1 MRLSLKITLLML
13 LVGFIPLAIMGV
25 ISFTKVEASVKLTS
39 DSALSRLAAEL
50 GKEIV
55 REVNEGYRNILL
67 LAVNPIIKSPNSSQ
81 EAIQKELAKT
91 HRFHEIFKDITL
103 IDPQGQV
110 VTSVL
115 YSFRGTWKTTKWF
128 KSALAGKTVYSNVHV
143 VLYPYDVVMTV
154 ATPVRDDDENLIG
167 VLVGQIE
174 LEQIWQITRESALG
188 KNSEI
193 LVLDENG
200 VIISA
205 PDSNQILEA
214 VQPAILMDAAIKMQ
228 TGITQFEQNE
238 ITKVANYVPV
248 GEIPPYP
255 NLNWMVV
262 IIMPETEI
270 YSPVFRTR
278 NSLLIASISSFVII
292 IVFTFLMSRPVSKRI
307 RKLLDAT
314 RILGQGD
321 LSKKVEDL
329 GRDELGELGR
339 TFNWASEQLAV
350 SRQKSIQAEK
360 ALQTAHDNLEIRVQ
374 QRTAEYLQAKETA
387 EKTSVELETQ
397 NKKLKQAHE
406 EIVQREKKLKDA
418 QSQLVLS
425 EKMASLGVL
434 IAGIAHEI
442 NTPVGAIANVSSDLR
457 TKVKTIMDHL
467 MNIHDLS
474 PEELHLLGSL
484 TEQFTNGE
492 FVPESGLQW
501 KKSREIRKWLAESGV
516 ENDKGVVTIL
526 SKYNLLDKE
535 RLAPYKGLLK
545 KQWAVNLMDSVGTV
559 DVGMQICDSSIKKI
573 SEIVKA
579 LKYYAYTDMDKTS
592 LVDINENIQ
601 NALLLMHNKLKY
613 GLDVEK
619 ELQSLPP
626 IDCTSEMSQVWTN
639 LISNAHDAVMESMA
653 SNTLDKKGKIWI
665 KSSRDDDWVRV
676 QISDNGV
683 GISKEDTGKMFDP
696 FYTTKGIGKG
706 TGLGL
711 SIVSGIIKKHKGQIS
726 VDSVPGKTT
735 FTVSLP
741 INNGNGA
748 AING

>member
-1 MRLSLKITLLML
+1 MRK
-13 LVGFIPLAIMGV
+13 
-25 ISFTKVEASVKLTS
+25 
-39 DSALSRLAAEL
+39 
-50 GKEIV
+50 
-55 REVNEGYRNILL
+55 VNEGYRNILL
-67 LAVNPIIKSPNSSQ
+67 LAQNPIIKSPVSSHK
-81 EAIQKELAKT
+81 AIQKELTNT
-91 HRFHEIFKDITL
+91 HNFHNIFKDITL

-128 KSALAGKTVYSNVHV
+128 KSALGGKTVYSNVHA

-154 ATPVRDDDENLIG
+154 ASPVRDDDKNIIG

-174 LEQIWQITRESALG
+174 MERVWQITRESALG
-188 KNSEI
+188 KDSEI

-205 PDSNQILEA
+205 PDSNQILEI
-214 VQPAILMDAAIKMQ
+214 VQPDILMDTAINMKA
-228 TGITQFEQNE
+228 GITSFEQNE
-238 ITKVANYVPV
+238 ITKVAIYVPV
-248 GEIPPYP
+248 DEIPPYP

-262 IIMPETEI
+262 IIMPEAEI

-278 NSLLIASISSFVII
+278 TSLLIASISSFVII
-292 IVFTFLMSRPVSKRI
+292 VVFTFLMSRPVSRRI
-307 RKLLDAT
+307 KKLLEAT

-329 GRDELGELGR
+329 GHDELGELGR

-350 SRQKSIQAEK
+350 SRQKSIQAET
-360 ALQTAHDNLEIRVQ
+360 ALRKAHDDLELRVE
-374 QRTAEYLQAKETA
+374 QRTAEYLQAKESA
-387 EKTSVELETQ
+387 EQASVELEDQ

-442 NTPVGAIANVSSDLR
+442 NTPAGAIANVSSDLR
-457 TKVKTIMDHL
+457 AKIKTIMNHL

-474 PEELHLLGSL
+474 HEELHLLGSL
-484 TEQFTNGE
+484 TEEFTNGE
-492 FVPESGLQW
+492 FAPESGLQW
-501 KKSREIRKWLAESGV
+501 KKGREIRKWLAELGV
-516 ENDKGVVTIL
+516 ENDKNVVTIL
-526 SKYNLLDKE
+526 SKYNFLDKE
-535 RLAPYKGLLK
+535 RLAPYEPLLK
-545 KQWAVNLMDSVGTV
+545 KKWAVNLIDSVGTV
-559 DVGMQICDSSIKKI
+559 DVAMQICDSSIKKI

-592 LVDINENIQ
+592 KVDINENIQ
-601 NALLLMHNKLKY
+601 NALLLMRNKLKY
-613 GLDVEK
+613 SLDVEK
-619 ELQSLPP
+619 ELESLPP

-653 SNTLDKKGKIWI
+653 SKTPDEKGKIWI
-665 KSSRDDDWVRV
+665 KTSRDDDWVRV
-676 QISDNGV
+676 QITDNGV
-683 GISKEDTGKMFDP
+683 GISNEDTGKVFDP
-696 FYTTKGIGKG
+696 FYTTKGLGKC

-711 SIVSGIIKKHKGQIS
+711 SIVSGIINKHKGKIS
-726 VDSVPGKTT
+726 VDSMPGKTT
-735 FTVSLP
+735 FMVSLP
-741 INNGNGA
+741 INKGNGA
-748 AING
+748 VING